1 MVKICKTASK
11 TQKNEVLAYM
21 EGKQAES
28 NQMSMF
34 DEFSPDE
41 ENSEAIEV
49 LDDLQEMEES

>member
-1 MVKICKTASK
+1 
-11 TQKNEVLAYM
+11 M